1 MSRIK
6 LVVHERYLE
15 QTDEREIAIKNKKEK
30 LEKNLE
36 TETIEKNNENIN
48 KEEILENE
56 PSLSTELEKESFHQL

>member
-30 LEKNLE
+30 LEKENLE
-36 TETIEKNNENIN
+36 IETIEKNNENIN

-56 PSLSTELEKESFHQL
+56 PSLSTELEKESFH